1 MIFKSV
7 QPPLGGQ
14 KSLILATPLLVGPT
28 QYAMKETGQLPVS
41 VCLVFKA
48 ILMLNVS
55 PSARSTRSAHQTWRA
70 YGKSVRIPVPGFVA
84 PTPLALSTTT
94 IPFASAILVMK
105 GIPSPIATERQ
116 HVSKN

>member
-55 PSARSTRSAHQTWRA
+55 PSARSTRSARHIWRA
-70 YGKSVRIPVPGFVA
+70 SHKSARTPVLGCVA
-84 PTPLALSTTT
+84 LMPLAL
-94 IPFASAILVMK
+94 
-105 GIPSPIATERQ
+105 
-116 HVSKN
+116 

>member
-55 PSARSTRSAHQTWRA
+55 PSAQSTRSAHQIWRA

-105 GIPSPIATERQ
+105 GIPSPIATEKQ